1 MSAELTPA
9 GARRIYRVLCQV
21 AACDG
26 SVAAAERDV
35 LEATRARFGLSSEEA
50 QALEAEGA
58 AGEGLEIGED
68 AAERDA
74 LMTSMIEV
82 VMADGRVDAAER
94 KGLVRVAKQIG
105 LTFQELQDKLLPHLS

>member
-1 MSAELTPA
+1 MSAELSPEA
-9 GARRIYRVLCQV
+9 RRRIYRVMCNV

-35 LEATRARFGLSSEEA
+35 LQAALKRFEIGPVEA

-58 AGEGLEIGED
+58 AGQGMEIGED
-68 AAERDA
+68 KSERDT
-74 LMTSMIEV
+74 LITCMIEV

-105 LTFQELQDKLLPHLS
+105 LTFQELQDQLLPHLR

>member
-1 MSAELTPA
+1 M
-9 GARRIYRVLCQV
+9 CNV
-21 AACDG
+21 ASCDG

-35 LEATRARFGLSSEEA
+35 LEAARTRFGIGAEDAL
-50 QALEAEGA
+50 ALEAEGA
-58 AGEGLEIGED
+58 AGEGMEIGAD
-68 AAERDA
+68 TSERDT
-74 LMTSMIEV
+74 LMSCMIEV

>member
-1 MSAELTPA
+1 MPAELSPEA
-9 GARRIYRVLCQV
+9 GRRIYRIMSNV

-35 LEATRARFGLSSEEA
+35 LQAAQARFGIGAEEA
-50 QALEAEGA
+50 QALEAQGA
-58 AGEGLEIGED
+58 AGEGMEIGEGKS
-68 AAERDA
+68 ERDT
-74 LMTSMIEV
+74 LISCMIEV

-105 LTFQELQDKLLPHLS
+105 LTFQELQDQLLPHIS